1 MLRPYK
7 GDLRRDSGA
16 AGIGVALEALQVRAE
31 VGGVVVATVA
41 VCFER
46 IVDDVFEAG
55 RQVWIQTHRRQRRL
69 VKNGIEHGRGGFSAK
84 GKLSGGHLV
93 KHDTERE
100 EISTG
105 IQILAE
111 GLFGGHVGNG
121 AKRGARTGE
130 VLVRRLN
137 RSQGSV
143 EMGQRSF
150 VSGLLSEAEVEDF
163 GVAAPGDENI
173 GGGDVTGD

>member
-31 VGGVVVATVA
+31 VGRVLVAKVTVL
-41 VCFER
+41 FEGL
-46 IVDDVFEAG
+46 VDDVFEAG
-55 RQVWIQTHRRQRRL
+55 RQIWIQPHRRKRRL
-69 VKNGIEHGRGGFSAK
+69 GKNGIEHGCGGFPSK

-93 KHDTERE
+93 KHDTETE

-105 IQILAE
+105 SQILAE

-121 AKRGARTGE
+121 AKRGPMAVE
-130 VLVRRLN
+130 VLV
-137 RSQGSV
+137 
-143 EMGQRSF
+143 
-150 VSGLLSEAEVEDF
+150 SGLEFS
-163 GVAAPGDENI
+163 P
-173 GGGDVTGD
+173 